1 MEGVGNL
8 YLMGGCTLPS
18 GHRGGGGRTQ
28 KKKMKMSQPDS
39 ISCAWL
45 HMGLNDDPGG
55 WWGAVGEG
63 SGGGSTCSDSG
74 GGLVLLVLTWYLFF
88 P

>member
-1 MEGVGNL
+1 VGNL
-8 YLMGGCTLPS
+8 YLMGWVHFTKQSQGR
-18 GHRGGGGRTQ
+18 RGQ
-28 KKKMKMSQPDS
+28 DPEKKTKMSQPGS

-45 HMGLNDDPGG
+45 HMGLNNDPGG
-55 WWGAVGEG
+55 WWGAVGDG
-63 SGGGSTCSDSG
+63 SGGGCARSDAG